1 MRTLIATVLAFAA
14 AAASASAVEVDGI
27 AAKVGTATI
36 LKSDVVAEMR
46 RRGIQDEAR
55 YDEVRNRLIER
66 ELILKASSMSKMTM
80 QDWVVEDRVRQI
92 VDDVFGGDFNRLK
105 ESLARERL
113 TYGDW
118 RRRIKEDL
126 IVNAMRWNTVDKNVR
141 ATPAAM
147 RAEYDAHP
155 EKYRADS
162 RVTVS
167 VMLLKPDDRGKRDEV
182 DGAIRDKGFAE
193 AARAY
198 SADGHAKD
206 GGLWK
211 DVRPEDVFK
220 PEICAEIAKTPQGS
234 LTGWIDL
241 DGWSFLLRK
250 ESESGDRVRTLEE
263 AYEDVEASVRA
274 SEAKRLYEAWMERLK
289 ADTYI
294 HVY

>member
-1 MRTLIATVLAFAA
+1 MALFA
-14 AAASASAVEVDGI
+14 AAASAAVVEIDGV

-55 YDEVRNRLIER
+55 YEEVRNRLIER
-66 ELILKASSMSKMTM
+66 ELILKASAKSKLTM

-92 VDDVFGGDFNRLK
+92 VDDVFGGDYNKLK
-105 ESLARERL
+105 ESLVRERL

-118 RRRIKEDL
+118 HRRIKEDL
-126 IVNAMRWNTVDKNVR
+126 IVSAMRWNTVDKNVR

-155 EKYRADS
+155 EKYRADA

-167 VMLLKPDDRGKRDEV
+167 VILLKPEDRDKRPEV
-182 DGAIRDKGFAE
+182 DGAIKERGFAE
-193 AARAY
+193 AARTY

-206 GGLWK
+206 GGVWK
-211 DVRPEDVFK
+211 DIRPEDVFK
-220 PEICAEIAKTPQGS
+220 PEICAEIAKTQQGS

-263 AYEDVEASVRA
+263 AYDDVEASVRE

>member
-1 MRTLIATVLAFAA
+1 MRTLATVCALALAA
-14 AAASASAVEVDGI
+14 APAVAAEVDGV

-55 YDEVRNRLIER
+55 YEEVRNRLIER
-66 ELILKASSMSKMTM
+66 ELILKDSVKSKLTM
-80 QDWVVEDRVRQI
+80 QDWVVEDRVRQF
-92 VDDVFGGDFNRLK
+92 VDDVFGGDYNKLK
-105 ESLARERL
+105 ESLGRERL
-113 TYGDW
+113 TFSDW

-155 EKYRADS
+155 EKYRADA
-162 RVTVS
+162 RATVS
-167 VMLLKPDDRGKRDEV
+167 VILLKPEDRDKRAEV
-182 DGAIRDKGFAE
+182 DGAVKEKGFAD
-193 AARAY
+193 AARMY

-206 GGLWK
+206 GGVWK

-234 LTGWIDL
+234 MTGWIDL
-241 DGWSFLLRK
+241 NGWSFLLRK
-250 ESESGDRVRTLEE
+250 DSESGERVRTLSE
-263 AYEDVEASVRA
+263 AYEDVEASVREA
-274 SEAKRLYEAWMERLK
+274 EAKRLYEAWMERLK